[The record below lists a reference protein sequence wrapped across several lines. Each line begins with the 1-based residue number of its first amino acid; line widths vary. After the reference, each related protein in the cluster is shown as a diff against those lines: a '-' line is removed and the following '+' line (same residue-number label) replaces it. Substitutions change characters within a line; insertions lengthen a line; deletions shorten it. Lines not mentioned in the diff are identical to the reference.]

1 VEHDLFRKPLHI
13 PDRGRGHAFRDHALA
28 TPSSSEDLAE
38 ASSESS
44 AHDGEEHQPRPAQL
58 RSRRRNPVNVSQI
71 RYFIALCRELNF
83 TRAARSCRVS
93 QPSLSNGI
101 RALESELGGPVFDR
115 SSMALTRL
123 GKRVLPDLENV
134 LSSIER
140 AHRTAATVRR
150 HETSRTLAEV
160 KPARRFDAPEA
171 PAQMSSRSA
180 VQPPSGAA
188 GSLRAGSAG

>member
-1 VEHDLFRKPLHI
+1 MK
-13 PDRGRGHAFRDHALA
+13 
-28 TPSSSEDLAE
+28 
-38 ASSESS
+38 
-44 AHDGEEHQPRPAQL
+44 
-58 RSRRRNPVNVSQI
+58 VSQI
-71 RYFIALCRELNF
+71 RYFIALSRELNF

-123 GKRVLPDLENV
+123 GKRVLPDLETV

-140 AHRTAATVRR
+140 ARKTAATVRR
-150 HETSRTLAEV
+150 HETTRTLTAAE
-160 KPARRFDAPEA
+160 PARRFLSEVSPDAQEA
-171 PAQMSSRSA
+171 PADMSSRSA

-188 GSLRAGSAG
+188 GSLRAGPAG